1 MDAVL
6 LDEWHAPQG
15 TEAQFVEPIIRLH
28 GGRFCYTPIPFA
40 PAEVAPPPSMA
51 KGVITFGSFNNTAKL
66 NVGVFEAW
74 AQILRAVP
82 NARLVLKWRTF
93 QDPALCQSVQKAFA
107 QRGIA
112 PERIELRGAS
122 FHADVLKEY
131 AAIDIALDP
140 FPFTGGLTS
149 CEALWMGVPVITW
162 PQSRVVSRQSFA
174 FLSAIGLPELSA
186 QDAEDYVRIAVE
198 LAGNQNRLGALRSE
212 MRARMRSSAL
222 MDVTG
227 FTRQLEQCMIGL
239 YRHIDRTGVAIGK
252 ACLQK

>member
-1 MDAVL
+1 M
-6 LDEWHAPQG
+6 
-15 TEAQFVEPIIRLH
+15 
-28 GGRFCYTPIPFA
+28 
-40 PAEVAPPPSMA
+40 
-51 KGVITFGSFNNTAKL
+51 
-66 NVGVFEAW
+66 
-74 AQILRAVP
+74 
-82 NARLVLKWRTF
+82 
-93 QDPALCQSVQKAFA
+93 
-107 QRGIA
+107 
-112 PERIELRGAS
+112 
-122 FHADVLKEY
+122 
-131 AAIDIALDP
+131 
-140 FPFTGGLTS
+140 
-149 CEALWMGVPVITW
+149 PVITW

-198 LAGNQNRLGALRSE
+198 LAGNQNRLVALRSE